1 MPFVLV
7 MAGLAGASIA
17 RNRQETG
24 RSEAIRSALNA
35 LRVHN
40 RSGAEIVFALRRPVP
55 AGTAVR
61 DGGPAS
67 PGSGRR
73 AVHSNTRVV
82 ARAKDRSWFFYEDL
96 APFQEYAHAGQVVL
110 VDVKTGRVSV
120 SAKLA
125 WPPTLNGRL
134 PVFLASQTAYLS
146 PRYRVFYRP
155 YTGAAVRANRASSR
169 MSSPGVRLAPAALDP
184 TQGPQVA
191 SLLASEHACVVRFSD
206 TVRGGYY
213 AFAHIAQSRAALAF
227 RFSQLASFSS
237 GFQSFIYSR
246 TSGVSPTVFVADQ
259 ISAHGC
265 KDVMLYLAGGGYPG
279 GAAVNIGMGINVSD
293 PLHQDVSTTALR
305 GLVGAHPG
313 VNFELVLDAPHA
325 SAFQSL
331 EGIRNVLLVAA
342 AVAPGDVSF
351 TYLPEARVGG
361 RLIADD
367 TNPLHILQLTDRL
380 AYGLDRVI
388 DNPSE
393 VAQLEA
399 LRRAGKLPSPLA
411 YIVARA
417 FALGAPVDFVA
428 RSGVGSPPSVH
439 FHGFTAGPPGG
450 GGPPP
455 PPVITARPDSY
466 TVAPPGPLSVAAA
479 NGVLANDSDSADN
492 ALRVD
497 KLNGVGGV
505 APLHGTSAKGAA
517 VTLNDDGSFTYDPAG
532 VASLQGLSHGQSVTD
547 TFSYRATDRRGGLGT
562 ATVTITVTGVNH
574 PPVASSDGYAANSNV
589 TLTQNAAGGV
599 LANDTDADGD
609 ALIVDQLNG
618 SGVLSGT
625 SAKGAAVTLNGDG
638 SFSYDPTGSATL
650 QAVPRGQTTTDTF
663 TYRANDGHG
672 ATATATVTITVTGAV
687 NHVPVATPDGY
698 AANNNVTLTQNA
710 AGGVLANDT
719 DPDGDALIVD
729 QLNGSGVLSG
739 TSAKGA
745 AVTVNADGSF
755 SYDPTISATLG
766 AIPRGQATTDT
777 FTYRAND
784 GHGATATATVTITV
798 TGAVNHVPVA
808 TPDGYAANNN
818 VTLTQNAAGGV
829 LANDTDPDGD
839 ALIVD
844 QLNGSGVLSGTSA
857 KGAAVTL
864 NGDGS
869 FSYDPTGSA
878 TLQAVPRGQT
888 TTDTFTYRANDG
900 HGATATATVTITVTG
915 AVNHAPVA
923 SPDAYT
929 TDNNAV
935 LAPGAATGVL
945 ANDTDADGDALIVDQ
960 LNGSGVLSG
969 TSAKGAAVT
978 LNGDGSF
985 SYDPT
990 GSATLQ
996 AVPRGQTTTDTF
1008 TYRANDGH
1016 GATATATVT
1025 ITAVGVNHPPIATP
1039 DSYAV
1044 NNDTVLSQSASGVLA
1059 NDTDADGDTLV
1070 VDQLNGTGV
1079 AAPFTGTSA
1088 KGAGVTLNGD
1098 GSFSYDPTGAA
1109 ALHPPQLAV
1118 GSSTADTFT
1127 YEAADGHGG
1136 TATATATITV
1146 TAVDTPPNA
1155 PSYTVTGGAI
1165 GNTLLEVGPVA
1176 SPSSEPKLTQGS
1188 DGILSHAS
1196 DPDVGDSITVTAFDA
1211 TSAQGGD
1218 VSVDGASGAFTYRP
1232 KAGFTGTDSFHYTV
1246 TDTHGKSATGT
1257 ITINVSNMVWYVQNN
1272 ASGTHDGR
1280 SGSPFN
1286 TLASAES
1293 AAGSAAGDIIY
1304 VFKGDG
1310 TNTGQNAGITLK
1322 TNQTLLS
1329 DKYDLAVGGH
1339 TLATGTPANRPVIGN
1354 SAGAGVT
1361 LASGDTV
1368 KGFDITGTGAGAFA
1382 IAGGSGDASGTIADN
1397 VLHGASGAGGLT
1409 LNATSGTWAVSDLT
1423 ATGTGGAAFDAT
1435 AAGTVNFTGTNS
1447 LTGTAATAFKTAG
1460 ATTYSGTIATT
1471 SSTGG
1476 AANGIDASGAGGSI
1490 TFNGGTL
1497 SGTTANAI
1505 LAAGGNANITYSG
1518 TETNNAGH
1526 SVNVSGRTGGTI
1538 TIASSIS
1545 DTGTG
1550 ITLTSNAGSAIVFT
1564 DTITASTGTNS
1575 AFTATGGG
1583 TVSASD
1589 TASTLTTTTGTALD
1603 VEGATIGGSNLM
1615 FRSISASGG
1624 SHGIVLVN
1632 TGSFGHLSVSGTG
1645 TAGSGGSITAI
1656 TGADAATN
1664 GCADLGSSI
1673 PAGVGVYLKN
1683 TTSPSLAFM
1692 SFPGTFGNFGILGYG
1707 VSGFTLDHTTMTGT
1721 YGDNVNQDE
1730 DTVHFC
1736 TLTGSASITN
1746 DTISNGAET
1755 NLRIVNGS
1763 GTLNRLT
1770 ITNDTIGLNQNEG
1783 GDGTLLEAD
1792 GGTLNATV
1800 EDSTFQGSR
1809 GSPFQAVPQAGA
1821 SMDLVFGAPGHGNT
1835 IHNTHPNIVPFAQ
1848 DLNVAAGGT
1857 LTFDVNSN
1865 HFDSASAVQAQGG
1878 VFINATNSTANAS
1891 GYFRNNTIG
1900 TSGVANSGSSGN
1912 DPGLD
1917 IESNGGGDLTIKVD
1931 NNQMFQWGSNGAG
1944 FLLQAGATS
1953 GNPTT
1958 FNATVTNNTIA
1969 QPGTFAVA
1977 NTAQGFQLNN
1987 GTNSGENFTTCLLF
2001 SGNVVNGSGS
2011 GGGGGDA
2018 RFRQRFDTKV
2028 DMPGYTGAADGS
2040 TGSPTVV
2047 SYIQGLNPTGPPS
2060 VTTVSSTAAG
2070 GGFFNTPG
2078 GAACPLPSF

>member
-1 MPFVLV
+1 M
-7 MAGLAGASIA
+7 
-17 RNRQETG
+17 
-24 RSEAIRSALNA
+24 
-35 LRVHN
+35 
-40 RSGAEIVFALRRPVP
+40 
-55 AGTAVR
+55 
-61 DGGPAS
+61 
-67 PGSGRR
+67 
-73 AVHSNTRVV
+73 
-82 ARAKDRSWFFYEDL
+82 
-96 APFQEYAHAGQVVL
+96 
-110 VDVKTGRVSV
+110 
-120 SAKLA
+120 
-125 WPPTLNGRL
+125 
-134 PVFLASQTAYLS
+134 
-146 PRYRVFYRP
+146 
-155 YTGAAVRANRASSR
+155 
-169 MSSPGVRLAPAALDP
+169 
-184 TQGPQVA
+184 
-191 SLLASEHACVVRFSD
+191 
-206 TVRGGYY
+206 
-213 AFAHIAQSRAALAF
+213 
-227 RFSQLASFSS
+227 
-237 GFQSFIYSR
+237 
-246 TSGVSPTVFVADQ
+246 
-259 ISAHGC
+259 
-265 KDVMLYLAGGGYPG
+265 
-279 GAAVNIGMGINVSD
+279 
-293 PLHQDVSTTALR
+293 
-305 GLVGAHPG
+305 
-313 VNFELVLDAPHA
+313 
-325 SAFQSL
+325 
-331 EGIRNVLLVAA
+331 
-342 AVAPGDVSF
+342 
-351 TYLPEARVGG
+351 
-361 RLIADD
+361 
-367 TNPLHILQLTDRL
+367 
-380 AYGLDRVI
+380 
-388 DNPSE
+388 
-393 VAQLEA
+393 
-399 LRRAGKLPSPLA
+399 
-411 YIVARA
+411 
-417 FALGAPVDFVA
+417 
-428 RSGVGSPPSVH
+428 
-439 FHGFTAGPPGG
+439 
-450 GGPPP
+450 
-455 PPVITARPDSY
+455 
-466 TVAPPGPLSVAAA
+466 
-479 NGVLANDSDSADN
+479 
-492 ALRVD
+492 
-497 KLNGVGGV
+497 
-505 APLHGTSAKGAA
+505 
-517 VTLNDDGSFTYDPAG
+517 
-532 VASLQGLSHGQSVTD
+532 
-547 TFSYRATDRRGGLGT
+547 
-562 ATVTITVTGVNH
+562 
-574 PPVASSDGYAANSNV
+574 
-589 TLTQNAAGGV
+589 
-599 LANDTDADGD
+599 
-609 ALIVDQLNG
+609 
-618 SGVLSGT
+618 
-625 SAKGAAVTLNGDG
+625 
-638 SFSYDPTGSATL
+638 
-650 QAVPRGQTTTDTF
+650 
-663 TYRANDGHG
+663 
-672 ATATATVTITVTGAV
+672 
-687 NHVPVATPDGY
+687 
-698 AANNNVTLTQNA
+698 
-710 AGGVLANDT
+710 
-719 DPDGDALIVD
+719 
-729 QLNGSGVLSG
+729 
-739 TSAKGA
+739 
-745 AVTVNADGSF
+745 
-755 SYDPTISATLG
+755 
-766 AIPRGQATTDT
+766 
-777 FTYRAND
+777 
-784 GHGATATATVTITV
+784 
-798 TGAVNHVPVA
+798 
-808 TPDGYAANNN
+808 
-818 VTLTQNAAGGV
+818 
-829 LANDTDPDGD
+829 
-839 ALIVD
+839 
-844 QLNGSGVLSGTSA
+844 
-857 KGAAVTL
+857 
-864 NGDGS
+864 
-869 FSYDPTGSA
+869 
-878 TLQAVPRGQT
+878 
-888 TTDTFTYRANDG
+888 
-900 HGATATATVTITVTG
+900 
-915 AVNHAPVA
+915 
-923 SPDAYT
+923 
-929 TDNNAV
+929 
-935 LAPGAATGVL
+935 
-945 ANDTDADGDALIVDQ
+945 
-960 LNGSGVLSG
+960 
-969 TSAKGAAVT
+969 
-978 LNGDGSF
+978 
-985 SYDPT
+985 
-990 GSATLQ
+990 
-996 AVPRGQTTTDTF
+996 
-1008 TYRANDGH
+1008 
-1016 GATATATVT
+1016 
-1025 ITAVGVNHPPIATP
+1025 
-1039 DSYAV
+1039 
-1044 NNDTVLSQSASGVLA
+1044 
-1059 NDTDADGDTLV
+1059 
-1070 VDQLNGTGV
+1070 
-1079 AAPFTGTSA
+1079 
-1088 KGAGVTLNGD
+1088 
-1098 GSFSYDPTGAA
+1098 
-1109 ALHPPQLAV
+1109 
-1118 GSSTADTFT
+1118 
-1127 YEAADGHGG
+1127 
-1136 TATATATITV
+1136 

-1196 DPDVGDSITVTAFDA
+1196 DPDVGDAITVTAFDA

-1272 ASGTHDGR
+1272 ASGAHDGR

-1354 SAGAGVT
+1354 SGGAGVT

-1368 KGFDITGTGAGAFA
+1368 KGFDITGSGAGAFA

-1409 LNATSGTWAVSDLT
+1409 LNGTSGTWAVSDLT

-1447 LTGTAATAFKTAG
+1447 LTGTAASAFKTAG

-1589 TASTLTTTTGTALD
+1589 TASTLTTSTGTALD

-1770 ITNDTIGLNQNEG
+1770 ITNDTIGLNQNGG